1 MLPQSVK
8 CDFFAWYDTNPF
20 PQYITNLL
28 GDLRDKLDEK
38 DDELVALRE
47 QLQSKEQALEDSLE
61 ERMHQLEV
69 NQKVQNWC

>member
-1 MLPQSVK
+1 
-8 CDFFAWYDTNPF
+8 
-20 PQYITNLL
+20 
-28 GDLRDKLDEK
+28 LRDKLDEK